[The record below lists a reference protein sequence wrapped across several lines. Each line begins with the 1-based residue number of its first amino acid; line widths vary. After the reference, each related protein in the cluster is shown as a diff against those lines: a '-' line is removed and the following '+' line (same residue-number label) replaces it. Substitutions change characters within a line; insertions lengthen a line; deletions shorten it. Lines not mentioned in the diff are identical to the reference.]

1 MDHVGILSALH
12 GGPDDVLQTLVGGEL
27 HLDAGL
33 GGEGVTDLL
42 PHAGIG
48 ILVAGGQ
55 GGHTDGHVAGGVVGG
70 GLGGLAGLGHGGAGA
85 GSGGSLAAVVG
96 AAGEQGRG
104 QGKRQPQGQD
114 LLQFH
119 FRYLLKF

>member
-12 GGPDDVLQTLVGGEL
+12 GPDDVLQTLSEVSSTL
-27 HLDAGL
+27 MPVW

-55 GGHTDGHVAGGVVGG
+55 GRPH
-70 GLGGLAGLGHGGAGA
+70 
-85 GSGGSLAAVVG
+85 
-96 AAGEQGRG
+96 
-104 QGKRQPQGQD
+104 
-114 LLQFH
+114 
-119 FRYLLKF
+119 